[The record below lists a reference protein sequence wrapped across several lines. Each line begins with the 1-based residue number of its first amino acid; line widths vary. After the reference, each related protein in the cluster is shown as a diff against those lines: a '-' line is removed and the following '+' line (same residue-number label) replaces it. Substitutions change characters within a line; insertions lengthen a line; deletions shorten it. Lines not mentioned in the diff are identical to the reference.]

1 MARNSTDWP
10 ITTPA
15 QRSRLTPRHEPYWRG
30 IHPGL
35 HLGYRKGK
43 WIVRRSEAG
52 HTTKKSIGYAD
63 DHAKANGQT
72 LLSFQQATEKALTLI
87 SAPTPGGYT
96 VAKAWAA
103 YLADYEVRSGT
114 DTKGLEYAY
123 NRHIKPK
130 LGRIRLDS
138 LQTGT
143 IRRWLNDLARTGEPE
158 KRRAKQA
165 TANKQLTKLKAALNY
180 AYQHDMGGN
189 RAVWDKVKPYKNVDA
204 PRIRFIATKQVKA
217 LIDAADPDFAPM
229 IKAAIYTGCRWSEL
243 CRLRVHHVMPGKI
256 HIADSKSGK
265 ARDVPLSAEG
275 KRFFKQQV
283 ETKPA
288 GGYVFTIDGEPW
300 GKSMQKRRMDV
311 ASDRAKIEP
320 RVNYHLLRHFYA
332 SVLVEQG
339 VSLQMVA
346 QLLGHSDT
354 RVTEKHYAHLQPST
368 LAKVVEKNLRVDL
381 T

>member
-63 DHAKANGQT
+63 DRDKANGQT
-72 LLSFQQATEKALTLI
+72 ILSFQQATEKALTLM

-96 VAKAWAA
+96 VAKAWEA
-103 YLADYEVRSGT
+103 YLADYEVRSGK

-123 NRHIKPK
+123 NRHIKTK

-143 IRRWLNDLARTGEPE
+143 IRRWLNDLARTDEPE
-158 KRRAKQA
+158 KKRAKQA

-189 RAVWDKVKPYKNVDA
+189 RAVWDKVRPFKNVDA
-204 PRIRFIATKQVKA
+204 PRIRFITIKQVKA
-217 LIDAADPDFAPM
+217 LIKHAETAFVPLIQAAV
-229 IKAAIYTGCRWSEL
+229 YTGARWSEL
-243 CRLRVHHVMPGKI
+243 CRLQVSDVYSDRI
-256 HIADSKSGK
+256 YIAESKSGK
-265 ARDVPLSAEG
+265 TRDIPLSDEG
-275 KRFFKQQV
+275 KRFFKKACKSA
-283 ETKPA
+283 TD
-288 GGYVFTIDGEPW
+288 YVFTIEGDSW
-300 GKSMQKRRMDV
+300 GKSMQHRRMHA
-311 ASDRAKIEP
+311 ASEGAKIRP
-320 RVNYHLLRHFYA
+320 AINFHLLRHFYA
-332 SVLVEQG
+332 SLLVGEG
-339 VSLQMVA
+339 VSLQIVA

-354 RVTEKHYAHLQPST
+354 RITEKHYAHLQPLT
-368 LAKVVEKNLRVDL
+368 MANAVQKNLHVSI